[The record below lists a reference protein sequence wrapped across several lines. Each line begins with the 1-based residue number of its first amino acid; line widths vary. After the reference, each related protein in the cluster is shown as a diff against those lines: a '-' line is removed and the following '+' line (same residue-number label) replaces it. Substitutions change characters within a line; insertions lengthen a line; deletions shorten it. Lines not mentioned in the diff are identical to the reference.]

1 MISRQLTSLRAFR
14 PVRGLSLV
22 EVLAALVIM
31 GGAVT
36 SLLLVQAR
44 SVELVQDAR
53 LSLDAERLARELI
66 AEWRLQKVELDTQDE
81 GALENGWRWER
92 TQRRADISEHNV
104 ALEITLR
111 MEHVTDMY
119 RGERWIR
126 EFVWLIRHEDS

>member
-1 MISRQLTSLRAFR
+1 M
-14 PVRGLSLV
+14 

-44 SVELVQDAR
+44 SVEQVQGAR

-66 AEWRLQKVELDTQDE
+66 AEWRLQRAELDTQDE
-81 GALENGWRWER
+81 GALENGWRWKR
-92 TQRRADISEHNV
+92 TQRRVDISEHAV
-104 ALEITLR
+104 ASEITLR
-111 MEHVTDMY
+111 IEHVTDMH